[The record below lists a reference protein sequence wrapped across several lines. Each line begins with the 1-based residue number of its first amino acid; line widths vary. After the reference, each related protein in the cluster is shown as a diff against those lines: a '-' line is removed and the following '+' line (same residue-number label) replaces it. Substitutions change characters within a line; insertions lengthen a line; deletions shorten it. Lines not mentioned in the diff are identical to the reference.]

1 MIFGQ
6 IVFGKIDEN
15 YEICEKKNFVPQHFP
30 FWKQYDIIYK
40 ER

>member
-1 MIFGQ
+1 M
-6 IVFGKIDEN
+6 KIMK
-15 YEICEKKNFVPQHFP
+15 YVKKKNFVPQHFP